1 MRRTNHAFERLGGWT
16 RPLAALGLLGLGACA
31 SGEVSQAQLTDTQA
45 AIRGAEEV
53 EAGQAP
59 EAALHLQYAEEQL
72 AQARELGDDE
82 PERTNRLLM
91 RAEAD
96 AELAI
101 AIAEEHSLRQRAE
114 ETYQRIREERE
125 QHL

>member
-1 MRRTNHAFERLGGWT
+1 MKHAFERLGRLA
-16 RPLAALGLLGLGACA
+16 RPVAALGLLSLGACA
-31 SGEVSQAQLTDTQA
+31 SGEVSQPQLTDTQA
-45 AIRGAEEV
+45 AIRGAQEV
-53 EAGQAP
+53 DAGESP

-72 AQARELGDDE
+72 DRARALADDE
-82 PERTNRLLM
+82 PERANRLLM

-101 AIAEEHSLRQRAE
+101 ALAEEQELRTDAE

>member
-1 MRRTNHAFERLGGWT
+1 MQLTKPRLLRGALI
-16 RPLAALGLLGLGACA
+16 PAAAMSLLGLGACA
-31 SGEVSQAQLTDTQA
+31 TGQVSQAQMTETQA

-53 EAGQAP
+53 DAQEAPQ
-59 EAALHLQYAEEQL
+59 AALHLQYAEEQL
-72 AQARELGDDE
+72 ADARELAEDE
-82 PERTNRLLM
+82 PELANRLLM

-101 AIAEEHSLRQRAE
+101 ALAEEAELRAEAE
-114 ETYQRIREERE
+114 ETRHQIREERE

>member
-1 MRRTNHAFERLGGWT
+1 MQLTKPRLRGALV
-16 RPLAALGLLGLGACA
+16 PAAAMSLLALGACA
-31 SGEVSQAQLTDTQA
+31 TGQVSQAQMTETQA

-53 EAGQAP
+53 DAHQAP
-59 EAALHLQYAEEQL
+59 QAALHLQYAEEQL
-72 AQARELGDDE
+72 ADAQELAEDE
-82 PERTNRLLM
+82 PELANRLLM

-101 AIAEEHSLRQRAE
+101 ALAEEAELRAEAE
-114 ETYQRIREERE
+114 ETRHRIREERE